1 MFESANSKRAHKQ
14 TREIIARVL
23 GRAVDDPMVIESE
36 QAFEKMMFGEGLRQ
50 DWFIILEPC
59 AAKWVYIQGA
69 YTGNVKSALGY
80 LATKAASV
88 PDNPEFR
95 PKFIQQIMSIEDF
108 DDLSLFIKK
117 CEKEDREIAR
127 KNGGEKPVLNKNYD
141 VVGPLSFEDSKQY
154 GNKSGGNGVSC
165 KICYTQ
171 YPNTW
176 LGPSYSDNN
185 KNKLYILLRKDWEKW
200 NNVVGEIQH
209 DGSETSNGL
218 GDPYDKLNGYD
229 DYGLSMV
236 FVWINPDGE
245 IHETNTR
252 WNHGGKF
259 ISPDVDKAFTE
270 ASIRKL
276 MGGATLKE
284 IFNVNT
290 IYEKLD
296 AVEERLAN
304 GEDPHDIFNNIFEW
318 VRDINNSFLFP
329 VKYGNKYNLIEK
341 NSHGYSLVFKDYWPD
356 YVGVNPLNKIGDIF
370 CRFGDRIYIYTVE
383 NQLMPI
389 NRYLSVLQERI
400 QNGES
405 LKNLFGYL
413 EPISGNYEVV
423 GFNTAIGGNKI
434 EYYNI
439 ITKDGNFLSNKWEN
453 SFDYYGKSTGN
464 ILILGSKV
472 NLLKEDGT
480 LLFDVP
486 FNEWYKDIIYEDF
499 NDIYC
504 VKKSDNRSAILR
516 KDLTP
521 LNGEWYK
528 DIRDIINKE
537 GFCVVRFDDNHYGY
551 LNLHDGNTLGEG
563 MNIKECHKFGETFKG
578 GGVVRVDGT
587 EIRFILT
594 RNNELV
600 DFEEYSKKFNDEIF
614 LRLSNGEKIEDLF
627 SVYKTIGENVFVK
640 IGEQKWNMVNKE
652 KNGLLYRF
660 NFCYEPTELFSDITK
675 VTVAL
680 DEHSFDYRYNFIL
693 PNGEPIFNFNVSD
706 WPYEY
711 ERLYNGEG
719 YILGGEKDGK
729 HYKNII
735 SANGLAFNGPMKDW
749 PDSIYTTAYEGHF
762 CRFSKNNKINYI
774 DFNTRELVWKKPIKY
789 WFDREYNMTGP
800 YFSVTIGNKY
810 NVLSLYGGLM
820 WKKPLNEWFDDVY
833 NADYVEGNR
842 LFCVRRG
849 GKNNILKCDRTRG
862 KLLFEYWVD
871 SSAKNGLNDGYTVRR
886 DGKFNVYDKKTGKP
900 LFKGSPE
907 TWPEALR
914 AMNNM
919 EAYTFSIN
927 GKWNII
933 SPSGKL
939 LWKKPYEEWFDGI
952 GNGPSN
958 GYFVVRRNKKGNLL
972 SKNGNLA
979 FNTWHDFVGPPV
991 HGLCAVTEGEGKK
1004 AKCNFLNKKGEP
1016 ISEIWFDGII
1026 NHFNEL
1032 GFAEIT
1038 KNRRYNLINKKG
1050 KLLINLPN
1058 KYWPKDLINTIIRDG
1073 NVYFVTRIN
1082 SEDCYITRNGKYSNN
1097 PVAYC
1102 KTDLTCIERDR
1113 RRKLRRRV

>member
-1 MFESANSKRAHKQ
+1 MIIKLNENRFNRFFLFESANSKRAHKQ
-14 TREIIARVL
+14 TRAIIAGVL

-69 YTGNVKSALGY
+69 SAGNVKSALGY

-108 DDLSLFIKK
+108 DDLRLFIKK

-127 KNGGEKPVLNKNYD
+127 KNGGEKPVLNKNYY

-154 GNKSGGNGVSC
+154 GDKSGGNGVSC
-165 KICYTQ
+165 RICYTQ

-176 LGPSYSDNN
+176 LSSSYSD
-185 KNKLYILLRKDWEKW
+185 KNTNELFILLRKDWEKW

-252 WNHGGKF
+252 WNHGGNF

-270 ASIRKL
+270 AGIRKL

-304 GEDPHDIFNNIFEW
+304 GEDPHDIFNIIFEW

-329 VKYGNKYNLIEK
+329 VKYGDKYNLIEK

-356 YVGVNPLNKIGDIF
+356 YVGVSPLNKIGDIY

-389 NRYLSVLQERI
+389 NRYLSALQERI

-405 LKNLFGYL
+405 LNNLFGYL

-434 EYYNI
+434 ECYNI
-439 ITKDGNFLSNKWEN
+439 ITKDGNFLSNKWEK
-453 SFDYYGKSTGN
+453 SFDYYGNSTGN
-464 ILILGSKV
+464 ILIFGNKENV
-472 NLLKEDGT
+472 IKEDGT

-486 FNEWYKDIIYEDF
+486 FNEWYEDIIYENF

-504 VKKSDNRSAILR
+504 VKKSGNGCTILR

-521 LNGEWYK
+521 LNGVWYK
-528 DIRDIINKE
+528 SIFDIINIE
-537 GFCVVRFDDNHYGY
+537 GFCGVKFDDNHYGY

-563 MNIKECHKFGETFKG
+563 MGIKECYKFGETFKG

-587 EIRFILT
+587 ERRFILT

-600 DFEEYSKKFNDEIF
+600 DFGEYTKKFNDEIF
-614 LRLSNGEKIEDLF
+614 LRLANGEKIEDLF

-640 IGEQKWNMVNKE
+640 IGEKWNMINKE
-652 KNGLLYRF
+652 KNGFFYQF
-660 NFCYEPTELFSDITK
+660 NFCYEPMKLFSSDIAL

-680 DEHSFDYRYNFIL
+680 DEHRYDYRYNFIL
-693 PNGEPIFNFNVSD
+693 PNGEPLFNFDVSD

-749 PDSIYTTAYEGHF
+749 PDSVYNTAYEGHF
-762 CRFSKNNKINYI
+762 CMFRKGNKINYI
-774 DFNTRELVWKKPIKY
+774 DFNTGELVWKKPIKY
-789 WFDREYNMTGP
+789 WFDREYNMSGP
-800 YFSVTIGNKY
+800 YFSVTIGNKN

-833 NADYVEGNR
+833 NADYVKGNN

-886 DGKFNVYDKKTGKP
+886 DNKFNVYDKKTGKP

-907 TWPEALR
+907 TWPDMLC

-919 EAYTFSIN
+919 AAYIFSIN
-927 GKWNII
+927 GKCNII

-939 LWKKPYEEWFDGI
+939 LWKKPYEEWFDRI
-952 GNGPSN
+952 SNRQEN
-958 GYFVVRRNKKGNLL
+958 GYIRVIKGEKSNILGT
-972 SKNGNLA
+972 NGKLA
-979 FNTWHDFVGPPV
+979 FEDWYDYVCTPSQ
-991 HGLCAVTEGEGKK
+991 GLCSVTEKVGKK
-1004 AKCNFLNKKGEP
+1004 FKTNLLNKKGVP
-1016 ISEIWFDGII
+1016 ISKMWFDTISKFTPIG
-1026 NHFNEL
+1026 L
-1032 GFAEIT
+1032 CYVM
-1038 KNRRYNLINKKG
+1038 KNRRYNMMNKKG
-1050 KLLINLPN
+1050 ELLLKLPIKDWPTSNIYAERSNGKVYLTAQYN
-1058 KYWPKDLINTIIRDG
+1058 KLY
-1073 NVYFVTRIN
+1073 
-1082 SEDCYITRNGKYSNN
+1082 YITRSGKLSET

-1102 KTDLTCIERDR
+1102 KYNRD
-1113 RRKLRRRV
+1113 